1 MNDKMGEILYRWM
14 QVEEVNRIAEIDRA
28 ERIRTGYI
36 FEAGQLQRL
45 KVKWDTPSFLVD
57 GEGEHTVAH
66 QIEFCR
72 DHLERNGR
80 MFGAF
85 DGELLVGV
93 GIVQNEIREGT
104 AQLAYLHVSNGY
116 RRQGIGSQIT
126 KELICEAKRA
136 GAERLY
142 VSATPSG
149 SAVGFYRSHGFEPVD
164 TPIPELF
171 ELEPEDIHMI
181 REV

>member
-1 MNDKMGEILYRWM
+1 M
-14 QVEEVNRIAEIDRA
+14 QVEEADRIAEIDRA

-36 FEAGQLQRL
+36 YERGRLQKI
-45 KVKWDTPSFLVD
+45 KVNWDTPSFLVD

-66 QIEFCR
+66 QIKFCR

-85 DGELLVGV
+85 DDELLVGL
-93 GIVQNEIREGT
+93 GIVQHEIREGT
-104 AQLAYLHVSNGY
+104 AQLAYLHVSSGY
-116 RRQGIGSQIT
+116 RRRGIGSQIT
-126 KELICEAKRA
+126 KELIREAKRA

-149 SAVGFYRSHGFEPVD
+149 SAVGFYHSHGFKSVD
-164 TPIPELF
+164 APIPELF
-171 ELEPEDIHMI
+171 ELEPDDIHMI
-181 REV
+181 REI

>member
-1 MNDKMGEILYRWM
+1 M
-14 QVEEVNRIAEIDRA
+14 QVEEADRIAEIDRA

-36 FEAGQLQRL
+36 FEEGHLQKI
-45 KVKWDTPSFLVD
+45 KVNWDTPSFLVD

-66 QIEFCR
+66 QIAFCR
-72 DHLERNGR
+72 DHLKRNGR
-80 MFGAF
+80 MVGAF

-93 GIVQNEIREGT
+93 GIVQHEIREGT

-116 RRQGIGSQIT
+116 RRRGIGSQIT
-126 KELICEAKRA
+126 SELIRDARRA

-142 VSATPSG
+142 VSAAPSG
-149 SAVGFYRSHGFEPVD
+149 SSVGFYRSHGFELVD

-171 ELEPEDIHMI
+171 ELEPDDIHMI
-181 REV
+181 REL